1 MSFYAKSGGARVAGG
16 VRLRAARQALPL
28 RFSMRNPCRSMR
40 NQGRLLALKPKMEHE
55 MRLLGSHRI
64 FVVVI
69 CEISVFLGKAGG
81 ARVARG
87 VRLRAARHPLP
98 LRLCDLMLHCSH

>member
-28 RFSMRNPCRSMR
+28 RFSMR